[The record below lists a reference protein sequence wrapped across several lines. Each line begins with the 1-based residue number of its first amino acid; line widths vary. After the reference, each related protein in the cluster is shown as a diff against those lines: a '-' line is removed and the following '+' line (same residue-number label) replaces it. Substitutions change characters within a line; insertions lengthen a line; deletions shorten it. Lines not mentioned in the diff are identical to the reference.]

1 MSAEPVLSLLI
12 ADDHPL
18 FRMGLRYALKAQG
31 FEVNA
36 EAANGL
42 EAVDAC
48 RERHFDVVLL
58 DVKMPDMDGIE
69 ACKAIARLDRP
80 PLIVMLTT
88 FEEPAIVRAAADAG
102 ASAYLSKET
111 SPDKLASAIRAIVE
125 QPQRNWIPRVEVPDL
140 TPREAQVLELLAVG
154 CSNKEMAKRLDLGP
168 ETIEDYLNG
177 VYRKREAPVRAVSCA
192 RTEPRPRCQRYVP
205 CLAPR

>member
-1 MSAEPVLSLLI
+1 MSAEASAEGALSLLI

-31 FEVNA
+31 FAVHS

-42 EAVDAC
+42 EAVEAC

-58 DVKMPDMDGIE
+58 DVKMPEMDGIE

-102 ASAYLSKET
+102 AAAYLSKET
-111 SPDKLASAIRAIVE
+111 SPDRLASAIRAIVE
-125 QPQRNWIPRVEVPDL
+125 QPQRNWMPQVEVPDL

-154 CSNKEMAKRLDLGP
+154 CSNKEMAKRLELSP
-168 ETIEDYLNG
+168 ETIKDYLNG
-177 VYRKREAPVRAVSCA
+177 VYRKLEVRDRLGALARAREVG
-192 RTEPRPRCQRYVP
+192 
-205 CLAPR
+205 LLDL